1 MVSHPRI
8 PVPSES
14 VSPLPVPVSCTPA
27 PVSHETNA
35 QMNQNQLAM
44 YDGKGTIIKDCIR
57 YIF

>member
-27 PVSHETNA
+27 PVSHEQTTPINA
-35 QMNQNQLAM
+35 NQLAM
-44 YDGKGTIIKDCIR
+44 YDGKGTV
-57 YIF
+57 